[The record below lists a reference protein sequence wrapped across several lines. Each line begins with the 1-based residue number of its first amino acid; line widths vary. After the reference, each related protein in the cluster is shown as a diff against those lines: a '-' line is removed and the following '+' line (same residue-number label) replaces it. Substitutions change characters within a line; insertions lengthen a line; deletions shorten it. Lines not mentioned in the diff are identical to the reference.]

1 MIKKI
6 YLKNTINIISMFI
19 ILFFVIEMFFRIFIS
34 ILVGN
39 SLSFSYGLNS
49 DIKIQIFDLSEL
61 KIRVVNNNFYN
72 KSLARVDKSYI
83 FIA

>member
-1 MIKKI
+1 MVKKI

-19 ILFFVIEMFFRIFIS
+19 ILFFVIEFFFRIFIS

-39 SLSFSYGLNS
+39 SLSFSYGLNN

-72 KSLARVDKSYI
+72 N
-83 FIA
+83 